1 MNAATTTSRM
11 SLLRTPLRARMR
23 SLVRSLRRVRGRP
36 GATGD
41 GMLWTIGARPGLR
54 RFRRIHQLSEGKLA
68 RKLLTPSGTAE
79 RRRGEDRGPAL
90 SRRDWRGGAPL
101 LLAPTRGLLIGK
113 PGFRWPPGAS
123 PHPPF
128 VASP

>member
-79 RRRGEDRGPAL
+79 RRRGEDRGPAP
-90 SRRDWRGGAPL
+90 SRPDRRGGAGTPCPP
-101 LLAPTRGLLIGK
+101 APAATSGEAGLLG
-113 PGFRWPPGAS
+113 PGG
-123 PHPPF
+123 
-128 VASP
+128 

>member
-90 SRRDWRGGAPL
+90 SRRDWRVRPAPL
-101 LLAPTRGLLIGK
+101 RAPARAAISEKLGFPLPRGAAA
-113 PGFRWPPGAS
+113 P
-123 PHPPF
+123 
-128 VASP
+128 